1 MSTSTRASRGPYGQ
15 REQGRRSWT
24 DRHGMDVRVA
34 VVGVG
39 GRAREDEWPGR
50 AVGQRDVNS
59 ERASPSR
66 ARPASE
72 HGGGGWR
79 EGGETAS
86 RSRRRVCVR
95 ECTLAGFGVLIYCA
109 DIKGQPVRSTPRSCT
124 GSSPRRCLLLVGG
137 TLVEWLAAR
146 LYQVSGSGYVH
157 NNDCR
162 SRRSP
167 ARRE

>member
-1 MSTSTRASRGPYGQ
+1 MWPAVKGERRRASARAGVALAESHAEG
-15 REQGRRSWT
+15 W
-24 DRHGMDVRVA
+24 MDVLS
-34 VVGVG
+34 
-39 GRAREDEWPGR
+39 EDEWPGR